1 MYMKKLNIT
10 KMCNVI
16 SIILMIC
23 FILKTIIDYTQ
34 YSSTFSSA
42 PFYVWIIA
50 NALYFILPAIIVF
63 IVGIIIKMK
72 NKN

>member
-1 MYMKKLNIT
+1 MKKINIT

-16 SIILMIC
+16 SIILLVC
-23 FILKTIIDYTQ
+23 FIVKTIIDYTQ
-34 YSSTFSSA
+34 YSSTLNSA

-50 NALYFILPAIIVF
+50 NALYFVLPAIIVF

-72 NKN
+72 NKK

>member
-1 MYMKKLNIT
+1 MKKLNIT

-23 FILKTIIDYTQ
+23 FIVKTIIDYTQ

>member
-1 MYMKKLNIT
+1 MKKLNIT

-16 SIILMIC
+16 SIILLVC
-23 FILKTIIDYTQ
+23 FIVKTIIDYTQ
-34 YSSTFSSA
+34 YSSTLNSA

-50 NALYFILPAIIVF
+50 NALYFVLPAIIVF

>member
-1 MYMKKLNIT
+1 MKKINIT

-16 SIILMIC
+16 SIILLVC
-23 FILKTIIDYTQ
+23 FIVKTIIDYTQ
-34 YSSTFSSA
+34 YSSTLNSA

-50 NALYFILPAIIVF
+50 NALYFVLPAIIVF
-63 IVGIIIKMK
+63 IVSIIIKIK

>member
-1 MYMKKLNIT
+1 MYIKKLNIT
-10 KMCNVI
+10 KMYNVI

-23 FILKTIIDYTQ
+23 FIVKTIFDYTQ

-42 PFYVWIIA
+42 PFYLWIIA
-50 NALYFILPAIIVF
+50 NALYFILPTIIVF